1 VPKIKKGL
9 EYFDIDTDVNSDMR
23 VKLIRAEFGIKGFGI
38 WIQLLV
44 QIYGDEGYFMK
55 WDKDTKLLFASDV
68 GETGGLVD
76 EVVNGLVKRGL
87 FDKSVF
93 DSFGVLTSKH
103 IQEKYFNAIK
113 RRESDLQVDAR
124 YLVIS
129 RDESIIKRNVNIK
142 LLNVDRIKQSRVE
155 QSKVNTPPPRG
166 RPREE
171 PEDGPKHKPD
181 NLDELIEFF
190 KKNHSTPELA
200 RSFYD
205 HYDSQG
211 WVKSNGMA
219 ITSWQSAASKW
230 IREEKHN
237 PPGWKQKSK
246 SKRKGGGNGADR
258 KSKGDEHVE
267 ALQSFYS

>member
-1 VPKIKKGL
+1 MPKIKKGL
-9 EYFDIDTDVNSDMR
+9 EYFDMDTDVNTDMR

-87 FDKSVF
+87 FNKSVF

-129 RDESIIKRNVNIK
+129 RNESIIKRNVNIK
-142 LLNVDRIKQSRVE
+142 LLNVDRTEQSRVE

-166 RPREE
+166 RLREE
-171 PEDGPKHKPD
+171 PDDGPQHKPD
-181 NLDELIEFF
+181 SLEAVKQFF
-190 KKNHSTPELA
+190 AQNQASEA
-200 RSFYD
+200 MAENFYD
-205 HYDSQG
+205 HYASQG

-230 IREEKHN
+230 IREEKHS
-237 PPGWKQKSK
+237 PPGWKQKSQ
-246 SKRKGGGNGADR
+246 RKGGSNGSDR
-258 KSKGDEHVE
+258 KSKGDKHVE
-267 ALQSFYS
+267 ALQSL